1 MFGPKI
7 PVVAATVGFALS
19 FVTGLFS
26 GAVFPVFLF
35 RAVLMALLFAALAAI
50 VSMLIRRFLPELLE
64 STPESTG
71 TGTMSETG
79 SVIDLTVGGMDEDTL
94 MPFGSGVSGSG
105 QSGQMTATTGTE
117 QGVPEDVDSYG
128 DEGFETE
135 VEEVPSKPA
144 ASTASGVPSA
154 EETASGTGTVPKDD
168 LHQVKQKPKG
178 ATAGLDVLPDL
189 QDFIPEEKP
198 GSEEDDDDDELP
210 VEPVSH
216 GFSVPDVTSDGVETE
231 TMAKAIRTI
240 LSKDN

>member
-71 TGTMSETG
+71 TGTMNETG
-79 SVIDLTVGGMDEDTL
+79 SVVDLTVGGMDEDTL
-94 MPFGSGVSGSG
+94 MPFGSGVSGSDE
-105 QSGQMTATTGTE
+105 SSQMTPATGTE
-117 QGVPEDVDSYG
+117 QGVPDEVDSYG
-128 DEGFETE
+128 DEGFETA
-135 VEEVPSKPA
+135 VEEAPSKPA
-144 ASTASGVPSA
+144 ASIASGVPTA
-154 EETASGTGTVPKDD
+154 EETASGTDTVPKDE

-178 ATAGLDVLPDL
+178 AAPGLDVLPDL

-198 GSEEDDDDDELP
+198 GSEEEDDDELS